1 MADTKFSSNNPTDL
15 DFDLQTVALG
25 ERCYVEDVFLSGL
38 KRTNESLVRRE
49 LIGLGSASTLQE
61 IKDGLVKVH
70 QSLQTLGI
78 FNAVEITVDKSEKV
92 SWNMIAKTLSL
103 HILIEPLRNFAY
115 LIGAIIWFSR

>member
-1 MADTKFSSNNPTDL
+1 MSDTKFSSSNPTDL
-15 DFDLQTVALG
+15 DFDLQTSALG

-61 IKDGLVKVH
+61 IKDSLVQVH

-78 FNAVEITVDKSEKV
+78 FDAVEITVDKSEKV
-92 SWNMIAKTLSL
+92 RWNMLAKTLSL
-103 HILIEPLRNFAY
+103 HFLVGPLRNWP
-115 LIGAIIWFSR
+115 I